1 MTKVFQF
8 LNEVR
13 NDEEGA
19 ALAEYAVLLG
29 IITVAIVGVMA
40 TFTGV
45 IHTKFTSICTALGGT
60 C

>member
-1 MTKVFQF
+1 MSKVFK
-8 LNEVR
+8 LIKHVK
-13 NDEEGA
+13 NDEDGA

-45 IHTKFTSICTALGGT
+45 IHTMFTTVCGNLGGT